1 MARNAKP
8 WFYARTGWWTAWIDG
23 NRVPLAE
30 GKKNKKAAEDRLKD
44 LQYLARHNPHPDDGH
59 QTVASVIERYMAVVF
74 PTLAA
79 ETRKTRKNY
88 LQNFAEAHGN
98 RRLPEARKDHLQEWL
113 LAHPEWK
120 SDWTKRDAVRTVQ
133 SAFIWA
139 ADAEIIPKN
148 PFKGMRQVAGCPR
161 RDMTPDE
168 FRAILRTTAG
178 FYKRRPTPGARF
190 RQIFFCLWFT
200 GMRPGEAAR
209 LRWKDIDFDGAVIT
223 LRQHKTIRTQRKPKP
238 RIIHLQPVVVRL
250 FRAMRRFSNSEYVF
264 VNHRGNR
271 WNRYSLG
278 LRLRR
283 ARKAAGVADDAKL
296 YGVRH
301 AFGTRGIVNGVDI
314 KTLSMLMGHE
324 TTTMTEHYLHLAGQ
338 RDFLA
343 AATRQVGGLRSDA

>member
-1 MARNAKP
+1 MVRNAKP

-23 NRVPLAE
+23 KRVRLVE
-30 GKKNKKAAEDRLKD
+30 GKKNKRAADDRLKD
-44 LQYLARHNPHPDDGH
+44 LQYVARNNPHSDDPQ

-74 PTLAA
+74 PALAD
-79 ETRKTRKNY
+79 ETRKTRTGY
-88 LQNFAEAHGN
+88 LQDFAEAHG
-98 RRLPEARKDHLQEWL
+98 RRQVAEARKDHVQEWV

-133 SAFIWA
+133 GAFIWA

-148 PFKGMRQVAGCPR
+148 PFKGIRQAAGSPR

-190 RQIFFCLWFT
+190 RQVLFMLWLT
-200 GMRPGEAAR
+200 GMRPIELSK
-209 LRWKDIDFDGAVIT
+209 LRWKEVDFDGCVIV
-223 LRQHKTIRTQRKPKP
+223 LRKHKTIKTQRNPKP
-238 RIIHLQPVVVRL
+238 RIIPLTPVVVRL
-250 FRAMRRFSNSEYVF
+250 LRFIKRTNTSEFVF
-264 VNHRGNR
+264 LNHRGNR

-283 ARKAAGVADDAKL
+283 ARVEAGVADDAKL

-301 AFGTRGIVNGVDI
+301 AFGTRGIVSGVDI
-314 KTLSMLMGHE
+314 KTLSLLMGHE
-324 TTTMTEHYLHLAGQ
+324 TTTMTEHYLHLAGR

-343 AATRQVGGLRSDA
+343 ASMQQVGGLRPGG